1 VTSRGSPVFVQGL
14 IGVARKGHVN
24 GQLWPPIALAAFSF
38 VNYLHLYPTLLC
50 ILQLLRRRSS
60 QVLLVPGDSS
70 EIISLFSHSRYCV
83 ASARSR
89 PSLVKKGINQFQGAR

>member
-24 GQLWPPIALAAFSF
+24 EQLWPPITVAAFSF

-50 ILQLLRRRSS
+50 ILQLR
-60 QVLLVPGDSS
+60 
-70 EIISLFSHSRYCV
+70 
-83 ASARSR
+83 
-89 PSLVKKGINQFQGAR
+89 